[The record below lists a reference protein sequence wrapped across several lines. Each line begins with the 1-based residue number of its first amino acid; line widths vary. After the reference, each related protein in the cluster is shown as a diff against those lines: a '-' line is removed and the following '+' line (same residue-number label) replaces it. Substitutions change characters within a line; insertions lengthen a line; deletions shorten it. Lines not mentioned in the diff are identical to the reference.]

1 MNLKLLFFIIIFT
14 ILYVRIKFP
23 IENFDN
29 LKSNN
34 INNNKKIAVCFFGLT
49 RSLKHTIDSI
59 KKNIFHP
66 LQKNNINY
74 DIYLH
79 TYDLKY
85 LKLKRSAEDS
95 KLDTNEWKLLKPDYL
110 QIDNQDKFDGS
121 FNYEEIFK
129 YGDFWDTKFENTKNL
144 IRQLNSIQKL
154 WSLIEKN
161 KKKYDAYLFLR
172 PDLKYVKPIN
182 IDNIKSVISDS
193 NLILTPIWHKSGG
206 LNDRLAL
213 GKYNSMKLY
222 ANRID
227 KVKDYLKKSN
237 KPLHAESFLKY
248 IIDTSKIKNNNLN
261 LVGQRIRCNG
271 HNKDLDLK

>member
-79 TYDLKY
+79 TY
-85 LKLKRSAEDS
+85 
-95 KLDTNEWKLLKPDYL
+95 
-110 QIDNQDKFDGS
+110 
-121 FNYEEIFK
+121 
-129 YGDFWDTKFENTKNL
+129 
-144 IRQLNSIQKL
+144 
-154 WSLIEKN
+154 
-161 KKKYDAYLFLR
+161 
-172 PDLKYVKPIN
+172 
-182 IDNIKSVISDS
+182 
-193 NLILTPIWHKSGG
+193 ILTI
-206 LNDRLAL
+206 
-213 GKYNSMKLY
+213 
-222 ANRID
+222 
-227 KVKDYLKKSN
+227 
-237 KPLHAESFLKY
+237 
-248 IIDTSKIKNNNLN
+248 
-261 LVGQRIRCNG
+261 
-271 HNKDLDLK
+271 